1 MPAFRVGVLPR
12 ALADIERI
20 VKWWRKNRLAA
31 PRLFQDELDLA
42 FINIA
47 AQPEIGHKA
56 GLRAYPGARTYLLRR
71 SEYVIIYN
79 VDDECGVVAVARVR
93 YACRRPLARAKSR

>member
-1 MPAFRVGVLPR
+1 MPAYPVGVLPR

-20 VKWWRKNRLAA
+20 AKWWNKNRPAA
-31 PRLFQDELDLA
+31 PRLFQQELDLA

-47 AQPEIGHKA
+47 AQPEIGHKV

-71 SEYVIIYN
+71 SGYVVIYN
-79 VDDECGVVAVARVR
+79 VDDVAGVVAIARVR
-93 YACRRPLARAKSR
+93 HARRRPLARAKSR

>member
-1 MPAFRVGVLPR
+1 MPACRVGVLPR

-20 VKWWRKNRLAA
+20 AKWWRKNRRAA

-47 AQPEIGHKA
+47 AHPEIGHKA

-71 SEYVIIYN
+71 SEYVVIYN
-79 VDDECGVVAVARVR
+79 VDDDAGVVAIARVR
-93 YACRRPLARAKSR
+93 YAGRRPLARAKSR